1 MDVLV
6 VQLVNCVIGRGE
18 SEVTFFEKVEF
29 HFMSDQNIDSHI
41 ELTVVQ
47 KEWFFD
53 VLLDH
58 ECLCLMSIVRLSF
71 VNLLQKGVAIW

>member
-6 VQLVNCVIGRGE
+6 VQLINCVVSRGE

-41 ELTVVQ
+41 ELTFVQ

-58 ECLCLMSIVRLSF
+58 
-71 VNLLQKGVAIW
+71 